1 MTAFLSII
9 LAVMNILPIPGLD
22 GGHIMILLYEAIVG
36 RQPSPKAMEY
46 IEKVGLLLLLA
57 LMILALGNDFFRYIL

>member
-22 GGHIMILLYEAIVG
+22 GGHILFLLYEMIT
-36 RQPSPKAMEY
+36 RRKLS
-46 IEKVGLLLLLA
+46 IKVQERIQMAGLFFLLF
-57 LMILALGNDFFRYIL
+57 LMLYANVNDIRRFFF